1 MTGNETPKQLT
12 AVVTG
17 AGSGIGRATTVRLA
31 EDGYQVVALDRDHEG
46 VLKTIEMSPADR
58 VLPTIV
64 DLSDVEALETAVVSL
79 LERSGAPD
87 LLVNNAGVGVA
98 GTVAET
104 SVEDWN
110 RTVAVNLSA
119 VFHMCRLLIPPM
131 LEQGQGIVV
140 NVASVAGIVGLK
152 NRAAYC
158 ASKAGVIGLTRA
170 LAADHASSG
179 LRVNAICPGTVETP
193 WVDRIISGFEDP
205 EAVRAG
211 MAARQLDG
219 RMGTPEDV
227 AGGIAFLAGPEARFV
242 NGTTFVMDGGLTAV

>member
-1 MTGNETPKQLT
+1 MTRSGTPKRLI

-31 EDGYQVVALDRDHEG
+31 EGPYQVVALDRDQQG
-46 VLKTIEMSPADR
+46 LDQTVGLSPADR
-58 VLPTIV
+58 VIPITV
-64 DLSDVEALETAVVSL
+64 DLSDVEVLEGAVSWL
-79 LERSGAPD
+79 IERVGVPD

-104 SVEDWN
+104 SAEDWN

-119 VFHMCRLLIPPM
+119 VFHMCRLLIPSM
-131 LEQGQGIVV
+131 LEQGQGVVV

-170 LAADHASSG
+170 LAADHASAG

-193 WVDRIISGFEDP
+193 WVDRIISGADDP
-205 EAVRAG
+205 ETVRAG

-219 RMGTPEDV
+219 RMGTPEEV
-227 AGGIAFLAGPEARFV
+227 AAGIAFLAGPEARFV